1 MTRFGCLVLATGV
14 TWLLTNIASKAETIP
29 KTAPV
34 CALLQCHQVKA
45 MPSAM
50 KACTSAVN
58 AADSCL
64 TQSTMAFQSA
74 SAT

>member
-1 MTRFGCLVLATGV
+1 MTRLGCLLLAVGV
-14 TWLLTNIASKAETIP
+14 TWLLTNIASKAEAIP

-50 KACTSAVN
+50 KACTSAVA

-64 TQSTMAFQSA
+64 TQLTMASHTA
-74 SAT
+74 RAT